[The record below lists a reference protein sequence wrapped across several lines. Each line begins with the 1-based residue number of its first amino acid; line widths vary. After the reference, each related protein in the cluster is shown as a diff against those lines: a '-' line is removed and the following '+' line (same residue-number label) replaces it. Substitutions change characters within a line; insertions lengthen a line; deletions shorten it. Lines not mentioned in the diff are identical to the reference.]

1 MEIIQVLVILF
12 VIFAYSRV
20 LLRFK
25 DKQMRLREFTF
36 WTIIWA
42 AVVIVAVLPAFT
54 GWLSNK
60 VGIGRP
66 IDIAVYV
73 SIVLVFYLIF
83 RMYVK
88 FEKLDQNI
96 TKLVR
101 TVAIEK
107 EKKKK

>member
-1 MEIIQVLVILF
+1 MEVIQILVILF

-20 LLRFK
+20 LLRLR
-25 DKQMRLREFTF
+25 DKQMRAGEFIF

-42 AVVIVAVLPAFT
+42 AVIVVAILPAIT

-73 SIVLVFYLIF
+73 SIVLLFYLIF